1 MRIDELLD
9 LIDETLEESA
19 GVPFTGGKRMV
30 DVDRVRD
37 LLDDVRINMP
47 EEIKRAK
54 DIVADRAAIIAEA
67 NSESS
72 RIIKRAQ
79 EHVKKLIS
87 QQEIVKNAEVYAK
100 EIKTKAQEDAKV
112 TSTKMANYCDNLL
125 KNTQEQMIKS
135 SAEIKTIREVL
146 KKSKP

>member
-67 NSESS
+67 NNESS
-72 RIIKRAQ
+72 KIIKRAQ

-87 QQEIVKNAEVYAK
+87 QQEVVKNAEIYAK
-100 EIKTKAQEDAKV
+100 DIKVKAQEEANL
-112 TSTKMANYCDNLL
+112 TSTKMVKYCDNLL
-125 KNTQEQMIKS
+125 KVTQEQMVKS
-135 SAEIKTIREVL
+135 SSELKNIREVL